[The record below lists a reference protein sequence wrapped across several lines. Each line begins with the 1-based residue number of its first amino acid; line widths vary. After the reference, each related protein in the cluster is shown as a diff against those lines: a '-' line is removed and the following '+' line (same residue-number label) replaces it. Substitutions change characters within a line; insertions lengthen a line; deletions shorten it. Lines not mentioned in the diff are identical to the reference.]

1 MEITDKIE
9 DLPGSGTPAGPE
21 SRIPYPPVLRFIRAG
36 FSLAGPLAPR
46 LAARFAYRLFTTPRI
61 RARHA
66 VSDEW
71 LETARR
77 FPFEFQSMRLQAY
90 EWGRGRRTVLLAH
103 GWESRG
109 TALRHFVPPLLD
121 LGYRVLAIDG
131 PAHGE
136 SEGKHTHM
144 RQYAEVLAAL
154 IRSEGTVDGVI
165 GHSFGGAATLYAL
178 GHLDPGL
185 KLEKVAL
192 VAVPGSLIP
201 FLEEVTQ
208 TLSLPPAVALELRH
222 IMEGIGG
229 RPLEELDAVKGRA
242 HRRIGAILL
251 VHDEEDTAVPV
262 SSSYE
267 MLRSWDNARML
278 RTRGLGHSRLMKDPR
293 VVERVGAFFKEK

>member
-9 DLPGSGTPAGPE
+9 DLPGSGTLAGPE
-21 SRIPYPPVLRFIRAG
+21 SRISYPPVLRFIRAG

-46 LAARFAYRLFTTPRI
+46 LAARFAYRLFTTPRS

-71 LETARR
+71 LEKARR

-90 EWGRGRRTVLLAH
+90 EWGEGSRTVLLAH

-109 TALRHFVPPLLD
+109 TALRHFLPPLLD
-121 LGYRVLAIDG
+121 QGYRVVAIDG

-154 IRSEGTVDGVI
+154 IRKEGSVAGVI
-165 GHSFGGAATLYAL
+165 GHSFGGAATLFAL
-178 GHLDPGL
+178 GHLDPEL
-185 KLEKVAL
+185 ALEKVAL
-192 VAVPGSLIP
+192 VAVPGSLLP
-201 FLEEVTQ
+201 FLEEVAQ
-208 TLSLPPAVALELRH
+208 TLKLPPSVTRELRR
-222 IMEGIGG
+222 IMEKIGG
-229 RPLEELDAVKGRA
+229 RPLDELDAVKGDA

-251 VHDEEDTAVPV
+251 VHDQEDAAVPV

-267 MLRSWDNARML
+267 MLQSWNNARML
-278 RTRGLGHSRLMKDPR
+278 RTKGLGHSRLMKDPG
-293 VVERVGAFFKEK
+293 VVERVGAFFNEK